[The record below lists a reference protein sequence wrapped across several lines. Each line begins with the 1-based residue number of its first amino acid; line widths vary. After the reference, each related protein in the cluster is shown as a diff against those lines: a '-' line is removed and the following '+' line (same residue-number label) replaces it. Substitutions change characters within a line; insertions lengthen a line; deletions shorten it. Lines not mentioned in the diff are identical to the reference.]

1 MAFILDTRNTK
12 YLHNYAAALAY
23 HDSITPI
30 RNSNCRPMAERRKQ
44 HFNIRKHGDSIIV
57 RLYSTDLVTYTPDN
71 KITLNMGGR
80 NTNTMST
87 RAAIHAVTRT
97 QITQQHSRTWVR
109 DHDGKCFLFQ
119 NGMQLQAGE
128 YYYDHKIIDP
138 VYPETHTLKRKEL
151 NAKLRQ
157 FKGYYNYLLGLSKVD
172 AWRGQGMAQRHALD
186 ALTNQENYK
195 GGMFDPEPEAAFEL
209 SKVLMYEYSLTT
221 KNTFWRFFVDHHNPN
236 YNPTAGL
243 DLEKIISTA
252 LKRAIIKTH
261 KEELLTKTTVT
272 DGKIIKDPY
281 VWV

>member
-1 MAFILDTRNTK
+1 MSFSLDTRGTK
-12 YLHNYAAALAY
+12 YLHNYAAALAH

-30 RNSNCRPMAERRKQ
+30 RNSNCRPVAERRKQ

-57 RLYSTDLVTYTPDN
+57 RLYATDLVTYTPDN

-80 NTNTMST
+80 ITNTVST
-87 RAAIHAVTRT
+87 RAAIYA
-97 QITQQHSRTWVR
+97 ITNTTISQQHSRTWVR

-119 NGMQLQAGE
+119 NGMQLEAVGYRE
-128 YYYDHKIIDP
+128 NKIIDP

-172 AWRGQGMAQRHALD
+172 AWRGQSMAQRHALD
-186 ALTNQENYK
+186 ALINPDNYK
-195 GGMFDPEPEAAFEL
+195 NGVFDPEPEAAFEL
-209 SKVLMYEYSLTT
+209 SKVLMYNYFSTT
-221 KNTFWRFFVDHHNPN
+221 RNTYWRFFVDHHNPN
-236 YNPTAGL
+236 YIPIAGL

-261 KEELLTKTTVT
+261 KDELLAKQTITTGQIV
-272 DGKIIKDPY
+272 KDPY
-281 VWV
+281 AWV